1 MPAQRRNTMKTSP
14 FAAVNAQAAA
24 AVIAVFL
31 VFALL
36 FGNPDAAPGHDQGT
50 VEVSGQESLG

>member
-1 MPAQRRNTMKTSP
+1 MKDSP

-31 VFALL
+31 VFAVL
-36 FGNPDAAPGHDQGT
+36 FGNPDATPVTGQGT
-50 VEVSGQESLG
+50 VEVSQQQSLG

>member
-1 MPAQRRNTMKTSP
+1 MKASP
-14 FAAVNAQAAA
+14 FAGVNTQAAA

-36 FGNPDAAPGHDQGT
+36 FGNPDAAPGPDRGT
-50 VEVSGQESLG
+50 VEVSQQESVG

>member
-1 MPAQRRNTMKTSP
+1 MTTSP

-36 FGNPDAAPGHDQGT
+36 FGNPDAAPGPDQGI
-50 VEVSGQESLG
+50 VEVSQQESVG

>member
-1 MPAQRRNTMKTSP
+1 MKTSP

-31 VFALL
+31 VFAVL
-36 FGNPDAAPGHDQGT
+36 FGNPDATPGPDQGT
-50 VEVSGQESLG
+50 VEVSQQQSLG